1 MGVSLSE
8 GATGV
13 LGGITTSSNVLV
25 LLRSASAGKEICK
38 DNKQKYK
45 KQPRKKSSI
54 SIFLYSRKSI
64 KLKTFLVQ
72 GTARMILT

>member
-25 LLRSASAGKEICK
+25 LLRVASAGKEICK
-38 DNKQKYK
+38 DTN
-45 KQPRKKSSI
+45 R
-54 SIFLYSRKSI
+54 SI
-64 KLKTFLVQ
+64 KKYVKLRL
-72 GTARMILT
+72 

>member
-25 LLRSASAGKEICK
+25 LLRVASAGKEICK
-38 DNKQKYK
+38 DTN
-45 KQPRKKSSI
+45 R
-54 SIFLYSRKSI
+54 SI
-64 KLKTFLVQ
+64 KKYFAYEVQ
-72 GTARMILT
+72 VCNLFIDR